1 MLSEPTVLVNVAR
14 LVGETLEQDYG
25 IDPAGLFAKVN
36 IDTRKFLKPGAR
48 TSFRKMD
55 ELWTAAQEASG
66 DPWFGFTAGRRAT
79 PNDFFVLGHTW
90 LASETLRDALERLC
104 RYSHVLTTRRSETTL
119 RKHGDGY
126 ALSEAWPEGSAI
138 PTKVARDA
146 GYTALFGLVDFVTRG
161 TVHPARVSLTV
172 DPKDASPRYEELFHC
187 PVSYGNETDDWIFTA
202 EDIER
207 PLPGSIPDVA
217 SATDRIAE
225 KYIASLD
232 VSTVAADV
240 SRMLIQTLPSGHMD
254 QETIAQRLYRS
265 RSTLQRQ
272 LSAEGTSYRQILDE
286 TRRELAERYLEEG
299 RHSQAQVAYMLG
311 FSDQSNFARA
321 FKRWTGVSPGEY
333 QKAA

>member
-25 IDPAGLFAKVN
+25 IDPAGLFAQVG

-55 ELWTAAQEASG
+55 ELWTAARDASG

-90 LASETLRDALERLC
+90 QASETLQDAFDRLC

-119 RKHGDGY
+119 HKQDDGY
-126 ALSEAWPEGSAI
+126 ALTEVWPEGSAI
-138 PTKVARDA
+138 PTEIAKDA
-146 GYTALFGLVDFVTRG
+146 GYVALFGLVDFVTRG
-161 TVHPARVSLTV
+161 AVSPVKVTLTV
-172 DPKDASPRYEELFHC
+172 DPKHASPLYEELFRC
-187 PVSYGNETDDWIFTA
+187 PVSYGHETDEWLFAT

-286 TRRELAERYLEEG
+286 TRRELAERYLAEG
-299 RHSQAQVAYMLG
+299 DHSQAQVAFMLG